1 MQDYPHSVRLDRD
14 KCKGCTNCI
23 KGCPTQ
29 AIRVRGG
36 KASIIAERCID
47 CGECVRVCPH
57 HAKIAVT
64 DGFESLERFKYRIA
78 LPSPSLYGQFRNN
91 TSINRILD
99 ALINIGFDE
108 VWEVARAAD
117 IVTEATRKLLASGE
131 YKKPLISSACPAVV
145 RLIRV
150 RFPSL
155 LQHLSDVDSPMEVAA
170 TIAREE
176 FSQKHNADPA
186 QIGVFFITPC
196 AAKMTS
202 VMNPLGREKS
212 NVDGTISVVD
222 IFGRI
227 NAQLSQ
233 PGMTRHGLQ
242 GSSFPAGVGWA
253 SAGGEE
259 HALKQ
264 ESHLSVDGIHN
275 VIRLLEEVENGKFSD
290 LDFIEAL
297 SCTGGCL
304 GGPLTFENS
313 YVAKMRLARVIEDM
327 GHAAQMPPEA
337 LAYAHSGRARLGK
350 EIEPLRVERLDD
362 DIQKAID
369 KLERINKLC
378 EILPG
383 LDCGSCGSPNCR
395 TLAEDIVRGDAVE
408 MDCIFL
414 MKDKVRFLAQEMV
427 KLASVDSAFEQ
438 NDKERG

>member
-1 MQDYPHSVRLDRD
+1 MQEYPHSVRLDKD

-47 CGECVRVCPH
+47 CGECVRVCPY

-78 LPSPSLYGQFRNN
+78 VPAPSLYGQFRSL
-91 TSINRILD
+91 TSIDQVLD
-99 ALINIGFDE
+99 ALVNIGFDD

-117 IVTEATRKLLASGE
+117 IVTEATRKLLKSGE
-131 YKKPLISSACPAVV
+131 YKRPLISSACPAVV

-155 LQHLSDVDSPMEVAA
+155 LQHLSDIDSPMEVAA

-176 FSQKHNADPA
+176 FSKKRNVDPKDV
-186 QIGVFFITPC
+186 GVFFITPC

-202 VMNPLGREKS
+202 VMNPLGRKIS
-212 NVDGTISVVD
+212 NVDGTISIVD

-227 NAQLSQ
+227 NAQLGQ
-233 PGMTRHGLQ
+233 AGMKRHGLKA
-242 GSSFPAGVGWA
+242 GSLPAGVGWA

-259 HALKQ
+259 YALKWDN
-264 ESHLSVDGIHN
+264 HLSVDGIHN
-275 VIRLLEEVENGKFSD
+275 IIRLFEEVENGKFSD

-313 YVAKMRLARVIEDM
+313 YVAKMRLSRVIEE
-327 GHAAQMPPEA
+327 MPRATKMPEDA
-337 LAYAHSGRARLGK
+337 VAYAHSERVHLSER
-350 EIEPLRVERLDD
+350 IEPLRVEQLDE

-369 KLERINKLC
+369 KLERINQLC

-383 LDCGSCGSPNCR
+383 LDCGSCGSPNCK

-408 MDCIFL
+408 LDCIFL
-414 MKDKVRFLAQEMV
+414 LKDKVRYLAQEMV
-427 KLASVDSAFEQ
+427 KLASVDNAFEQ